1 MSKTL
6 VICGYG
12 PGISAAVAKR
22 FGKEGFQVA
31 LVARN
36 EQRLAAG
43 AAALEASGIRAAAFR
58 ADLGNETDVAR
69 VLESVRAALG
79 AITVV
84 HWNAYATSAGDL
96 LAADA
101 VATRAIFDVP
111 VVGLLAA
118 VKSALPDLERSPD
131 GALLV
136 TNGGFGLNDAAID
149 ERAIKFNS
157 MGLGL
162 ANAAKRKLVGM
173 LAQKLK
179 LRGVYVGEVMVLGSV
194 KGSAWDNGTAT
205 LEAATVADAFYDLY
219 VARSELSRNVS

>member
-1 MSKTL
+1 M
-6 VICGYG
+6 
-12 PGISAAVAKR
+12 
-22 FGKEGFQVA
+22 
-31 LVARN
+31 
-36 EQRLAAG
+36 
-43 AAALEASGIRAAAFR
+43 
-58 ADLGNETDVAR
+58 
-69 VLESVRAALG
+69 
-79 AITVV
+79 

-101 VATRAIFDVP
+101 AAARAIFDVP

-118 VKSALPDLERSPD
+118 VKCSLPDLERAQD

-136 TNGGFGLNDAAID
+136 TNGGFGLNDAVVD
-149 ERAIKFNS
+149 ERAVAFNA
-157 MGLGL
+157 MGLAL

-179 LRGVYVGEVMVLGSV
+179 TRGVYVGEVMVLGSV

-219 VARSELSRNVS
+219 SSRSEQSRSVS